1 MTTFET
7 RALLPTNLR
16 PIEYAKSIQR
26 KMYETWFY
34 QAVTRIPVTTGTVRT
49 NISVANFP
57 AVGTKAENASVLAPV
72 NPTFSQKELALATY
86 QASVVVSN
94 ELFEDTANLM
104 EFLSASLADAMATSI
119 ADATMV
125 AVRNEVLVS
134 RVSTS
139 STEYQPSATELMYLT
154 QTLADLIT
162 PAFVYE
168 QSKRGCFVMHPS
180 IFVNFI
186 NQTTNVPTT
195 GVVFRAGL
203 DGVTDTI
210 WGRSVYTSNAMRSM
224 SSTTPIPDAVGA
236 HILFLDL
243 SKVVLYEQPLVV
255 SIDMESA
262 KGNNQSIVYATQRA
276 VGAMMDDTAIQ
287 SLNLKAT

>member
-7 RALLPTNLR
+7 RAISPTNLR

-57 AVGTKAENASVLAPV
+57 AVGTKAENSSVLAPV
-72 NPTFSQKELALATY
+72 DPTFSQKELALATY

-125 AVRNEVLVS
+125 AVRNAVLGT
-134 RVSTS
+134 RVATS
-139 STEYQPSATELMYLT
+139 AIPFQPKAIELLYLT
-154 QTLADLIT
+154 QTLADLAT

-180 IFVNFI
+180 VFVKFI
-186 NQTTNVPTT
+186 NQNADVPTT
-195 GVVFRAGL
+195 GIVFRAGIN
-203 DGVTDTI
+203 GGTDTI
-210 WGRSVYTSNAMRSM
+210 WGRSVYTSNAMRSV
-224 SSTTPIPDAVGA
+224 SSTTPIIGAVGA

-255 SIDMESA
+255 SIDKESA

-287 SLNLKAT
+287 SINLKAS